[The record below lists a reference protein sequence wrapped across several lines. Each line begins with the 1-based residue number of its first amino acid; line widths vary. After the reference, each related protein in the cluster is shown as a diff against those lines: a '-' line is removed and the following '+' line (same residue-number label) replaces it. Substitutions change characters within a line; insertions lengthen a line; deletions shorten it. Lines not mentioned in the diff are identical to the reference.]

1 MAPTVAPELLESV
14 YSFLIKNGHDAT
26 AKSLAKE
33 AKLDAKA
40 LKNSTATDLS
50 EIFSSSLKY
59 AHDILSVDIVMIT
72 IIFLFY

>member
-1 MAPTVAPELLESV
+1 MAPTAAPELLESV
-14 YSFLIKNGHDAT
+14 YSFLIKNGHEAT

-40 LKNSTATDLS
+40 LKKSTAKDLS

-59 AHDILSVDIVMIT
+59 AWILIHMS
-72 IIFLFY
+72 